1 MDTAR
6 ENITREVGSRI
17 RYARKSRGMSM
28 DELAQAIYKT
38 RSAISKYENGQI
50 SVDIATLYDIA
61 NALKVSIY
69 DLLYRN
75 TPDIDQEYNA
85 EVPAFFREV
94 SQLYMYFFDG
104 RVNRAQCTVIDIFP
118 TEESSTAEVL
128 MYMNI
133 KDLAHYRVCESTYH
147 GTMTHYE
154 AFSAMLFQND
164 DMPMDKYQI
173 GRRNCIC
180 FGSRP
185 RAACRSFAEPKAVF
199 RPPRR
204 SRSRASRQRR
214 SPPLRALRQPWECAD
229 NAACRYARS
238 PAPRP

>member
-147 GTMTHYE
+147 GTLTHYE

-164 DMPMDKYQI
+164 DMPHGQI
-173 GRRNCIC
+173 PDRHSPALYGRRPEV
-180 FGSRP
+180 G
-185 RAACRSFAEPKAVF
+185 ADLWHLL
-199 RPPRR
+199 PP
-204 SRSRASRQRR
+204 AD
-214 SPPLRALRQPWECAD
+214 ALRRQ
-229 NAACRYARS
+229 
-238 PAPRP
+238 APSQQNTAFHRQGAGPGAEDIQGGYPPDEAL

>member
-75 TPDIDQEYNA
+75 TPDIDQERGGA
-85 EVPAFFREV
+85 R
-94 SQLYMYFFDG
+94 L
-104 RVNRAQCTVIDIFP
+104 FP
-118 TEESSTAEVL
+118 GGLPIIYVL
-128 MYMNI
+128 
-133 KDLAHYRVCESTYH
+133 L
-147 GTMTHYE
+147 
-154 AFSAMLFQND
+154 
-164 DMPMDKYQI
+164 
-173 GRRNCIC
+173 RRP
-180 FGSRP
+180 G
-185 RAACRSFAEPKAVF
+185 
-199 RPPRR
+199 
-204 SRSRASRQRR
+204 Q
-214 SPPLRALRQPWECAD
+214 
-229 NAACRYARS
+229 
-238 PAPRP
+238 PRPVHRDRYIPHGGEQHGRGAHVHEHQGPGPLPGL

>member
-85 EVPAFFREV
+85 RCPPF
-94 SQLYMYFFDG
+94 SG
-104 RVNRAQCTVIDIFP
+104 RSPNYICT
-118 TEESSTAEVL
+118 SSTAGSTMPSVL
-128 MYMNI
+128 SSIY
-133 KDLAHYRVCESTYH
+133 S
-147 GTMTHYE
+147 
-154 AFSAMLFQND
+154 
-164 DMPMDKYQI
+164 P
-173 GRRNCIC
+173 RRRAA
-180 FGSRP
+180 RP
-185 RAACRSFAEPKAVF
+185 RCS
-199 RPPRR
+199 
-204 SRSRASRQRR
+204 
-214 SPPLRALRQPWECAD
+214 CT
-229 NAACRYARS
+229 
-238 PAPRP
+238 

>member
-118 TEESSTAEVL
+118 TDESSTAEVL

-133 KDLAHYRVCESTYH
+133 KDLA
-147 GTMTHYE
+147 HYE

-173 GRRNCIC
+173 GIPQPYMDDDRKWVLTYGISC
-180 FGSRP
+180 RP
-185 RAACRSFAEPKAVF
+185 LMPSAAKRLLSKTPLSIDKALVQELKISKEDIRLMKHYNMF
-199 RPPRR
+199 VMV
-204 SRSRASRQRR
+204 
-214 SPPLRALRQPWECAD
+214 
-229 NAACRYARS
+229 
-238 PAPRP
+238 

>member
-85 EVPAFFREV
+85 GGLPII
-94 SQLYMYFFDG
+94 Y
-104 RVNRAQCTVIDIFP
+104 
-118 TEESSTAEVL
+118 VL
-128 MYMNI
+128 
-133 KDLAHYRVCESTYH
+133 L
-147 GTMTHYE
+147 
-154 AFSAMLFQND
+154 
-164 DMPMDKYQI
+164 
-173 GRRNCIC
+173 RRP
-180 FGSRP
+180 G
-185 RAACRSFAEPKAVF
+185 
-199 RPPRR
+199 
-204 SRSRASRQRR
+204 Q
-214 SPPLRALRQPWECAD
+214 
-229 NAACRYARS
+229 
-238 PAPRP
+238 PRPVHRDRYIPHGGEQHGRGAHVHEHQGPGPLPGL